1 MEERATHRNRQPK
14 HQEGVPSQP
23 DLNTPSMPSA
33 GKPLWEL
40 GINELAGRNL
50 ETAGR
55 NEVNEML
62 KQGWVLLHIY
72 TLRYPER
79 ESPRG
84 PRVVWRERPMA
95 ILGRRTT

>member
-1 MEERATHRNRQPK
+1 MNGEGSQNAMSPKNELTRQTDI
-14 HQEGVPSQP
+14 EGIS
-23 DLNTPSMPSA
+23 TFA

-55 NEVNEML
+55 REVNGML
-62 KQGWVLLHIY
+62 KQGWILLHIY

-79 ESPRG
+79 ENPRG
-84 PRVVWRERPMA
+84 PRIVWRERPMA
-95 ILGRRTT
+95 ILGRRSS

>member
-1 MEERATHRNRQPK
+1 MKGRQQDISPK
-14 HQEGVPSQP
+14 SKAAEQT
-23 DLNTPSMPSA
+23 DLEDALVSV

-62 KQGWVLLHIY
+62 KQGWMLLHIY

-79 ESPRG
+79 ENPRG

-95 ILGRRTT
+95 ILGRRT